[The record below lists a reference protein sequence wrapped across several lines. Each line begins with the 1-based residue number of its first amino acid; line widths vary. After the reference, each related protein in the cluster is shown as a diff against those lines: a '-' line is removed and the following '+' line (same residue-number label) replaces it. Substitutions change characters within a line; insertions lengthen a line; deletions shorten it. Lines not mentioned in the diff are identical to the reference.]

1 MATAPPAPLINYD
14 GEADVLYISF
24 GAPRPAIC
32 IEPEEGLVLR
42 LDPET
47 DQLIGVTI
55 IGARVLL
62 TDRPDWQPTPFE
74 GNPAIWEQAR
84 TLAFA

>member
-1 MATAPPAPLINYD
+1 MATAPPTSVINYD
-14 GEADVLYISF
+14 READVLYISF
-24 GAPRPAIC
+24 GPARPAVC

-62 TDRPDWQPTPFE
+62 TDRPDWQPAPFE
-74 GNPAIWEQAR
+74 GNPAIWEEAR